1 MYLARSILA
10 VLFFFSSVGAVK
22 AVFASEDSSS
32 MAMKTKTSPAFQSS
46 QASNVLGQIA
56 IALAG
61 GSEAMRALRGSPD
74 EYGQKDRLQP
84 MLPEMNCGIDRILS
98 YISCYSAVINN
109 EKEAENVFNQLVD
122 DVKLHCHRI
131 GGDRFK
137 PHRCSVRSEVSV
149 IKMGK
154 PAPVSILS
162 YLSDQYKISTSYHF
176 TDGADSKRRLRFNPD
191 G

>member
-1 MYLARSILA
+1 MCPARSIPA
-10 VLFFFSSVGAVK
+10 VLFFLSSLGGANP
-22 AVFASEDSSS
+22 AFGFEDGSS
-32 MAMKTKTSPAFQSS
+32 MTTQARTSPALQSS
-46 QASNVLGQIA
+46 QASNLLGRIA

-122 DVKLHCHRI
+122 DVKAALPP
-131 GGDRFK
+131 DRWG
-137 PHRCSVRSEVSV
+137 PVQATPTLGSVRSISYQD
-149 IKMGK
+149 GK
-154 PAPVSILS
+154 TGARIDIELLVRPVQNFYI
-162 YLSDQYKISTSYHF
+162 ISLYGWS
-176 TDGADSKRRLRFNPD
+176 RL
-191 G
+191 

>member
-32 MAMKTKTSPAFQSS
+32 MVMKTETSPAFQSS
-46 QASNVLGQIA
+46 QASNVLRQ
-56 IALAG
+56 LP
-61 GSEAMRALRGSPD
+61 LRSREVARLCTPSAVRPD

-98 YISCYSAVINN
+98 YVSCYSAVINN

-122 DVKLHCHRI
+122 DVKAALPSDRWEPVKVMPTLGAVRI
-131 GGDRFK
+131 ISYRDRE
-137 PHRCSVRSEVSV
+137 SAAQIDIELLVRPTMEVQRSYV
-149 IKMGK
+149 ISLYGWT
-154 PAPVSILS
+154 
-162 YLSDQYKISTSYHF
+162 KI
-176 TDGADSKRRLRFNPD
+176 
-191 G
+191 

>member
-10 VLFFFSSVGAVK
+10 VLFFFSSLGAVK

-32 MAMKTKTSPAFQSS
+32 VVMKTETSPAFQSS
-46 QASNVLGQIA
+46 QASNVLRQIA

-122 DVKLHCHRI
+122 DVKAALPP
-131 GGDRFK
+131 DRWG
-137 PHRCSVRSEVSV
+137 PVQATPTLDSVRS
-149 IKMGK
+149 I
-154 PAPVSILS
+154 S
-162 YLSDQYKISTSYHF
+162 YQDRKTGARIDIELLVRAVQNFYIISLYGWS
-176 TDGADSKRRLRFNPD
+176 RL
-191 G
+191 